1 MNYQFSANHISV
13 EDDGYTKI
21 VAFADD
27 ELSPSKFIILQKA
40 NAHDEN
46 ERAMGMDKIHIQIED
61 QSRSRYGGIN
71 AIRMSGQRLK
81 IFLSEEARL
90 SLRLDGDIEID
101 IDSNHP
107 NLESALSELKKICEL
122 GMVDFLVNDL

>member
-1 MNYQFSANHISV
+1 MNYRFSANHISV
-13 EDDGYTKI
+13 EDDGYAKI
-21 VAFADD
+21 IAFADD
-27 ELSPSKFIILQKA
+27 EFFPSKSIILQKA

-71 AIRMSGQRLK
+71 AIRMRGQRLE
-81 IFLSEEARL
+81 ISLSEEARL

-101 IDSNHP
+101 IDSDHP
-107 NLESALSELKKICEL
+107 VLENAISELKKICEL
-122 GMVDFLVNDL
+122 EKVDAFG